1 MAVSTINMKD
11 IKVGLVDD
19 HILMRNSLAQM
30 VGNFPNCS
38 VLFQADNGR
47 HCIQFLEKHII
58 PDVLLLDIA
67 MPVMDGFETA
77 LHVAQHFPF
86 IRILALTMS
95 TDERSIVKMLRNG
108 ARGYVS
114 KNISP
119 EVLFEGI
126 TTMAEKNLFIPE
138 DISRKLL
145 SGLQLDLA
153 EVVPVSA
160 LSEKE
165 VEFLRWIPSDLT
177 YKEISQKMN
186 VSPRTV
192 DDYRDKL
199 QKKLQ
204 VESRMGLAIYAIRND
219 LSFS

>member
-1 MAVSTINMKD
+1 MAVSTVNMKD
-11 IKVGLVDD
+11 IKVALVDD

-30 VGNFPNCS
+30 VSHFPNCS

-67 MPVMDGFETA
+67 MPIMDGFETA
-77 LHVAQHFPF
+77 LYVAQHFPF
-86 IRILALTMS
+86 VRILALTMS

-119 EVLFEGI
+119 EILLQGI
-126 TTMAEKNLFIPE
+126 STMAEKNLFIPE

-145 SGLQLDLA
+145 SGLQLDLS
-153 EVVPVSA
+153 EVVPISA
-160 LSEKE
+160 LNEKE
-165 VEFLRWIPSDLT
+165 IEFLRWIPSDLT
-177 YKEISQKMN
+177 YIQIAKKMN

-199 QKKLQ
+199 QKKLK

-219 LSFS
+219 LPCM